1 MLFGLFR
8 RPFADTTFDLYG
20 SIVAEARR
28 PIYYTDYGVPD
39 TVTARFDMIVL
50 IMALVV
56 RRLRAEPKPPAGARV
71 VTGARATEPGELA
84 RQLLDLFF
92 TEMDRSLREMGVGDV
107 AVPKRIKKLASAWNG
122 RVVAYDS
129 ALDADDRPGLAAALA
144 RNVYAGLDERPHA
157 AALAEHVARLAA
169 LLAPLPTADV
179 LAGRIS
185 WPEPPTTAPPSPAP
199 QSSAPRIEP

>member
-28 PIYYTDYGVPD
+28 PIYYSGYGVPD

-56 RRLRAEPKPPAGARV
+56 RRLRAEPKPPEGARIA
-71 VTGARATEPGELA
+71 TGARATEPRELA

-122 RVVAYDS
+122 RVVAYDT
-129 ALDADDRPGLAAALA
+129 ALDAGDGAALTAALA

-157 AALAEHVARLAA
+157 AALAEHVAGLAA
-169 LLAPLPTADV
+169 ALAPLATADV
-179 LAGRIS
+179 LAGRIP
-185 WPEPPTTAPPSPAP
+185 WPEPPLPENPSPAPPSPSSRIAP
-199 QSSAPRIEP
+199 